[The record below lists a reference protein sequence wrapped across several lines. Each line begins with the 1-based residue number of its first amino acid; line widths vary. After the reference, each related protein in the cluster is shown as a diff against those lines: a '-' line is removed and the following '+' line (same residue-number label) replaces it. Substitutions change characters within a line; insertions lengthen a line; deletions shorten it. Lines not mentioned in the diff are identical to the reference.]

1 MSHNI
6 MEAISRA
13 KHYLSGVTERSKCR
27 RNSSY
32 RQIFK
37 TSVLGESLLSV
48 IQRVSQQ
55 YSGHWGYSSA
65 NNWSN
70 DAGKT

>member
-1 MSHNI
+1 MPQNTT
-6 MEAISRA
+6 EASSRA

-27 RNSSY
+27 QNSSY
-32 RQIFK
+32 RRIFK

-48 IQRVSQQ
+48 IQRVFQQ